1 MAQITVNLIH
11 DLKAKHKVKEKVPFV
26 YGLRTGFLR
35 AWLFT
40 GIKVLFIFSLMS
52 GMDLIGKVEE
62 NVSLLDQYVRNDY
75 TISQTYYAP
84 VSRQPKLAIVKI
96 PIIIGVIEPR
106 GLALADGA
114 VASASSLILP
124 SSQP

>member
-11 DLKAKHKVKEKVPFV
+11 DLRVKHKVKEQIPFV

-40 GIKVLFIFSLMS
+40 GLKVLFIFSLLN
-52 GMDLIGKVEE
+52 GTDLVGKLEA
-62 NVSLLDQYVRNDY
+62 NISLLDQYVRDDY
-75 TISQTYYAP
+75 TVLQNA
-84 VSRQPKLAIVKI
+84 
-96 PIIIGVIEPR
+96 PIILPHLPKKTAEKVPIVVGLIEPR
-106 GLALADGA
+106 GLPLADGS
-114 VASASSLILP
+114 VASASTFAHP